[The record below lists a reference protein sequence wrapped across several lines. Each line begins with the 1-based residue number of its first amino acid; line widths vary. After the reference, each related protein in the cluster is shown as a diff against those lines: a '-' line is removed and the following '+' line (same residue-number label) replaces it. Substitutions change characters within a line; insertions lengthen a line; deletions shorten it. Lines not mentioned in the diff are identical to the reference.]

1 MLRDLSR
8 PLRLTA
14 WFNASN
20 AETEPAKTSISTV
33 YTPTCQLIL
42 QFQGQSGS
50 LRLLIL
56 LEALTALLTSARRK
70 RLEPTVASHPLGPEI
85 AGTTF
90 GGRASE
96 SPYKYMYPGGR
107 SRGFEFLAQLRCI
120 ARSSA
125 STCTH
130 CTGGRSC
137 GLQVP
142 VPQTMLRRRS
152 EGPRHPQL
160 GSSRARLRWTEGSQW
175 LFLALGCPVCGPSSG
190 PVSGLRWPMRSA
202 CACTPHCPTYK
213 PSTTLSP
220 ASLPRFFSIP
230 VTLRRCL

>member
-1 MLRDLSR
+1 M
-8 PLRLTA
+8 
-14 WFNASN
+14 
-20 AETEPAKTSISTV
+20 
-33 YTPTCQLIL
+33 
-42 QFQGQSGS
+42 
-50 LRLLIL
+50 
-56 LEALTALLTSARRK
+56 
-70 RLEPTVASHPLGPEI
+70 ASHPLGPEI

-107 SRGFEFLAQLRCI
+107 SRGFEFLAQSRCI

-125 STCTH
+125 GTCTH
-130 CTGGRSC
+130 HTGGRSC

-142 VPQTMLRRRS
+142 VPQTTLRRRS

-175 LFLALGCPVCGPSSG
+175 LFLALGCPVRGPSSG

-202 CACTPHCPTYK
+202 CACTPQGLPTALHTN
-213 PSTTLSP
+213 PAPPCRPLLSP
-220 ASLPRFFSIP
+220 VSSPFQSLCAVASEPAIP
-230 VTLRRCL
+230 PVGRG